1 MKYYVRCFLF
11 FFCFITFQLNLVGC
25 FGSKKINPKTCAM
38 LLNESNN
45 TQDVTTITTEYV
57 FGKIEETLTQRE
69 DLRILDRSKVAAV
82 KKEHVEAMSDW
93 ASDSEKVAVIGHQ
106 LGAELLCF
114 VSIYNDSYKVEFLH
128 VNTFQKR
135 TFTGDYSTEFF
146 SNRVKV
152 KSLKEL
158 KKLKLNDLIDTVA
171 DSNQVN

>member
-1 MKYYVRCFLF
+1 
-11 FFCFITFQLNLVGC
+11 
-25 FGSKKINPKTCAM
+25 M

-114 VSIYNDSYKVEFLH
+114 VSIYNFKKEHSLGIIQQSF
-128 VNTFQKR
+128 FQ
-135 TFTGDYSTEFF
+135 TE
-146 SNRVKV
+146 
-152 KSLKEL
+152 
-158 KKLKLNDLIDTVA
+158 
-171 DSNQVN
+171 

>member
-1 MKYYVRCFLF
+1 MKNFIRVFLF
-11 FFCFITFQLNLVGC
+11 FFCFFAFQLNLVGC
-25 FGSKKINPKTCAM
+25 FGSSKSNQKTCAM
-38 LLNESNN
+38 VLNESLN

-57 FGKIEETLTQRE
+57 FGTIEETLTQRE
-69 DLRILDRSKVAAV
+69 DLKIIDRSKVSAV

-114 VSIYNDSYKVEFLH
+114 VSVYNDSYKVEFLH

-135 TFTGDYSTEFF
+135 TFTGNYSKELF
-146 SNRVKV
+146 SSRVKV

-158 KKLKLNDLIDTVA
+158 KKLKLNDLIDSVTN
-171 DSNQVN
+171 SK